1 MDQQTFES
9 LKFVDEQL
17 GLIDD
22 IAVDYDGC
30 RTAETLC
37 ELVDEL
43 VDMAVVARRRLN
55 NVLDEVNGESRYT
68 CWICESDGD
77 YWTKWT
83 CPCCG
88 NMTRTDNH
96 IGIGWN
102 YCPMCGVRLFGGS
115 GYIGRI
121 P

>member
-9 LKFVDEQL
+9 LKFVDGQL
-17 GLIDD
+17 ELIDD
-22 IAVDYDGC
+22 IAIDYDGC
-30 RTAETLC
+30 RTAESLC
-37 ELVDEL
+37 ELIDEL
-43 VDMAVVARRRLN
+43 VHMTFVARRRLN
-55 NVLDEVNGESRYT
+55 SVLDEVKGKTRYSR
-68 CWICESDGD
+68 WICESDGD

-115 GYIGRI
+115 DYYEGIH
-121 P
+121 